1 MYYVVDILGVLSV
14 EFAEGCGDPI
24 GVVVAGPFDNER
36 EAILAYIQLCA
47 DQAQTSEV
55 IGH

>member
-36 EAILAYIQLCA
+36 EAILAYIQLWA